1 MALHQ
6 ITKNFHYIE
15 FASKDGAKLPKE
27 LEANLV
33 ELVQNLQVLREY
45 VGKKITINSGYRS
58 PEHNEKIGGVKES
71 FHVRAMAADI
81 VVEGHTP
88 KQVKEIIQHLILTGR
103 MKEGGIGLYDTFV
116 HYDVRGTKARW

>member
-6 ITKNFHYIE
+6 ITKNFHYLE

-58 PEHNEKIGGVKES
+58 PEHNKKIGGVKES

-88 KQVKEIIQHLILTGR
+88 RQVKEIIQHLILTGR

-116 HYDVRGTKARW
+116 HYDTRGTKARW

>member
-6 ITKNFHYIE
+6 ITKNFHYLE

-58 PEHNEKIGGVKES
+58 PEHNKKIGGVKES

>member
-6 ITKNFHYIE
+6 ITKNFHYLE
-15 FASKDGAKLPKE
+15 FSSKDGAKLPKE
-27 LEANLV
+27 LEKNLI

-58 PEHNEKIGGVKES
+58 PEHNKNIGGAKES

-88 KQVKEIIQHLILTGR
+88 KQIKEIIQHLILTGR
-103 MKEGGIGLYDTFV
+103 MKEGGIGLYNTFL
-116 HYDVRGTKARW
+116 HYDIRGSRARW

>member
-58 PEHNEKIGGVKES
+58 PEHNKKIGGVKES

-103 MKEGGIGLYDTFV
+103 MKEGGIGLYDTFT
-116 HYDVRGTKARW
+116 HYDIRGTRARW

>member
-58 PEHNEKIGGVKES
+58 PEHNKKIGGAKES

-103 MKEGGIGLYDTFV
+103 MKEGGIGLYDTFI
-116 HYDVRGTKARW
+116 HYDIRGTKARW